1 MIEVSRAVLRA
12 GGRLS
17 LAAIAILAACTSVG
31 RGAGGVVPVRSPLEN
46 LRHTIDSLAG
56 NPEFT
61 NSQIGVLIVN
71 PRTGDTLY
79 SRNAG
84 KLFIPASNMKIITGA
99 AALARLGP
107 EYRYRTTF
115 VTRGAIRGGVLD
127 GDLIVIGRGDPTVS
141 DRAQQGDARTWM
153 RRVADSLA
161 ARGITRVAGGLV
173 RGGNAFPDSIYGYGW
188 EWDDLDGSSAAP
200 VDELLYNE
208 GMTSAIRRVG
218 LRDTTVEVATRTP
231 ARAYL
236 EALASALSERGIQT
250 GRGVSDSV
258 ADVVA
263 SSIDTL
269 FTVLSPPLRDILGY
283 MAKPS
288 QNQIAEVLLHTIGLE
303 RTGVGSADSGA
314 AVVTRQL
321 LQWGADR
328 DGFVVYDGS
337 GMSRHDLVS
346 PETIVRTL
354 LAVQRDTAFSAL
366 YEALPIAGVDGTLR
380 TRMVGTPAEGN
391 MRAKTGT
398 LQFVRSLSGYVTDAD
413 GDRLVFSILDNHFTV
428 PVDSISR
435 FQNDIGALLAT
446 YYARRR

>member
-1 MIEVSRAVLRA
+1 MSGAPSKIRRTAA
-12 GGRLS
+12 RLS
-17 LAAIAILAACTSVG
+17 LAAIAILAACAPASGG
-31 RGAGGVVPVRSPLEN
+31 RGGLVPARSPLET

-56 NPEFT
+56 KPEFR
-61 NSQIGVLIVN
+61 NSQIGALIVN

-79 SRNAG
+79 SRNAN
-84 KLFIPASNMKIITGA
+84 KLFVPASNMKILTGA
-99 AALARLGP
+99 VALALLGP
-107 EYRYRTTF
+107 EYRFRTTF

-173 RGGNAFPDSIYGYGW
+173 RGGNAFPDSIYGYAW

-208 GMTSAIRRVG
+208 GMTTAIRRVG
-218 LRDTTVEVATRTP
+218 LRDTTVEVATRNP
-231 ARAYL
+231 ARTYF
-236 EALASALSERGIQT
+236 EAMASALAEKGIQT
-250 GRGVSDSV
+250 ARGISDSV
-258 ADVVA
+258 ADIVA
-263 SSIDTL
+263 PRTDTL
-269 FTVLSPPLRDILGY
+269 FTVLSPPLRDILAY

-303 RTGVGSADSGA
+303 RTGVGSADSGS

-354 LAVQRDTAFSAL
+354 LAVQRDTAFSVF
-366 YEALPIAGVDGTLR
+366 YDALPIAGVDGTLR
-380 TRMVGTPAEGN
+380 TRMVGTPAAHN
-391 MRAKTGT
+391 MHAKTGT

-413 GDRLVFSILDNHFTV
+413 GERLVFSLLDNHFTT
-428 PVDSISR
+428 PVDSVSR
-435 FQNDIGALLAT
+435 FQNDIGVLLAT
-446 YYARRR
+446 YSAKRH

>member
-1 MIEVSRAVLRA
+1 
-12 GGRLS
+12 
-17 LAAIAILAACTSVG
+17 
-31 RGAGGVVPVRSPLEN
+31 VRSPLES
-46 LRHTIDSLAG
+46 LRHTIDSLA
-56 NPEFT
+56 NNAEFR
-61 NSQIGVLIVN
+61 NSQIGVLIIN
-71 PRTGDTLY
+71 PRSGDSLY

-84 KLFIPASNMKIITGA
+84 KLCVPASNMKIITGA
-99 AALARLGP
+99 VALALLGP
-107 EYRYRTTF
+107 EYRFRTTF
-115 VTRGAIRGGVLD
+115 VSRGAIRGDVLD

-173 RGGNAFPDSIYGYGW
+173 RGGNAFPDSIYGYAW

-208 GMTSAIRRVG
+208 GMTTTIRRVG
-218 LRDTTVEVATRTP
+218 MRDTTVEVATRAP
-231 ARAYL
+231 ARTYL
-236 EALASALSERGIQT
+236 EALAAALTEHGIQT
-250 GRGVSDSV
+250 GRGVVDSV
-258 ADVVA
+258 VDVVA
-263 SSIDTL
+263 PRTDTL
-269 FTVLSPPLRDILGY
+269 FTVVSPPLRNILAY

-321 LQWGADR
+321 IQWGAPR
-328 DGFVVYDGS
+328 DGFVIYDGS

-346 PETIVRTL
+346 PETIVKTL
-354 LAVQRDTAFSAL
+354 VAVQSDTAFSAF

-380 TRMVGTPAEGN
+380 TRMVGTPAAGN
-391 MRAKTGT
+391 MHAKTGT

-413 GDRLVFSILDNHFTV
+413 GDRLVFSILDNHFTT
-428 PVDSISR
+428 PVDSVSR

-446 YYARRR
+446 YRARRR

>member
-1 MIEVSRAVLRA
+1 MIQVRGALLRA
-12 GGRLS
+12 TGWVS
-17 LAAIAILAACTSVG
+17 LAAMAILAACAPGG
-31 RGAGGVVPVRSPLEN
+31 RGAGGVAPARSPLES
-46 LRHTIDSLAG
+46 LRHTIDSMAG
-56 NPEFT
+56 NPEFR

-71 PRTGDTLY
+71 PRSGDTLY

-84 KLFIPASNMKIITGA
+84 KLFVPASNMKIITGA
-99 AALARLGP
+99 VSLALLGP
-107 EYRYRTTF
+107 EFRFRTTF
-115 VTRGAIRGGVLD
+115 VTRGAIRAGVLD

-173 RGGNAFPDSIYGYGW
+173 RGGNAFPDSIYGYAW

-208 GMTSAIRRVG
+208 GMTTAIRRVG
-218 LRDTTVEVATRTP
+218 MRDTTVEVATRVP
-231 ARAYL
+231 ARTYL
-236 EALASALSERGIQT
+236 EALASALTERGIQT
-250 GRGVSDSV
+250 GRGVTDSV
-258 ADVVA
+258 VDVVA
-263 SSIDTL
+263 PRTDTL
-269 FTVLSPPLRDILGY
+269 FTVFSPPLRNILAY

-321 LQWGADR
+321 VQWGAER
-328 DGFVVYDGS
+328 DGFVIYDGS

-354 LAVQRDTAFSAL
+354 VALQSDTAFSAF
-366 YEALPIAGVDGTLR
+366 YEALPIAGVDGSLR
-380 TRMVGTPAEGN
+380 TRMVGTSAARN
-391 MRAKTGT
+391 MHAKTGT

-413 GDRLVFSILDNHFTV
+413 GDRLVFSLLDNHFTT
-428 PVDSISR
+428 PVDSVSR
-435 FQNDIGALLAT
+435 LQNDIGALLAT
-446 YYARRR
+446 YRARRH

>member
-1 MIEVSRAVLRA
+1 MIEVRRAILRTA
-12 GGRLS
+12 ERLS
-17 LAAIAILAACTSVG
+17 FAALAILAACTPAG
-31 RGAGGVVPVRSPLEN
+31 RGGIVPVRSPLQQ

-56 NPEFT
+56 KPEFR

-71 PRTGDTLY
+71 PQTGDTLY

-99 AALARLGP
+99 AALALLGP

-141 DRAQQGDARTWM
+141 DRVQQGDARTWM
-153 RRVADSLA
+153 RRVADSLS

-173 RGGNAFPDSIYGYGW
+173 RGGNAFPDSIYGYAW

-208 GMTSAIRRVG
+208 GMTRAIRRVG

-231 ARAYL
+231 ARTYL
-236 EALASALSERGIQT
+236 EALASAIAERGIQA
-250 GRGVSDSV
+250 GRGVSDSI

-263 SSIDTL
+263 PGTDTL

-328 DGFVVYDGS
+328 AGLVVYDGS
-337 GMSRHDLVS
+337 GMSRHDLLS

-354 LAVQRDTAFSAL
+354 VAVQGDTAFSAF

-380 TRMVGTPAEGN
+380 TRMVGTPAAGN

-413 GDRLVFSILDNHFTV
+413 GDRLVFSMLDNHFTT
-428 PVDSISR
+428 PVDSVSR
-435 FQNDIGALLAT
+435 LQNEIGVLLAT
-446 YYARRR
+446 YSAKRH